1 MNNYEVLVAWRLAGA
16 FCLAFILIVTFWKID
31 SEFENRSF
39 CDAEVTITTSK
50 IVIGS
55 SLSRDAFAANDDTF
69 PQSVVFWE
77 GGLAPDIGFSLLE
90 CALQTNASTIFIEA
104 NTFSSAKDYKTDIQ
118 YFLQKFTQKVRSII
132 DEFIGKD
139 EKFDVFIGNDEK
151 FTEVWNGIWPRKIY
165 VSDVQ
170 TAVSDVWSYRL
181 KNLVSLTKKKVILF
195 EPPMTT
201 WKSHV
206 RNFNFVYE
214 DEIRKLSSNSGL
226 PLLNVWPI
234 WDDEYFRDSNGHLNT
249 HGSVRFQ
256 GEFWNMVD
264 NSNYGN

>member
-16 FCLAFILIVTFWKID
+16 FCLAFILIVSLWKVD

-69 PQSVVFWE
+69 PQSVVFWK

-139 EKFDVFIGNDEK
+139 EKF
-151 FTEVWNGIWPRKIY
+151 TEVWNGIWPRKIH